1 MKKVLKQIPRLV
13 VGAPHGRSG
22 KTTVT
27 LGLLAALKQ
36 KGYSIQPFKKGP
48 DFIDPSWMT
57 LVTGVSCRNL
67 DPFFMSKELIRH
79 SFCLHGAQKSIAVVE
94 GAMGLFDGVDIQG
107 SGSTAE
113 IAKIIE
119 APVILVV
126 DSTRMTRSVAPLVN
140 GFLHFD
146 TEVTIAGVILNKVAR
161 SRHETMLRQ
170 AIETYC
176 GIPVLGVLPKGKG
189 LTIPDRHLGLIPAGE
204 RKEIFEAV
212 ERIGK
217 AALDC
222 LDIKTIVSIATAAS
236 PLPIPKAD
244 RNEEHVSWG
253 SCSRNTVKIGIFK
266 DVAFSFYYPENLDAL
281 VQTGAE
287 LCYVDALHDKELPE
301 IDALYIGGGFPEI
314 FAAQLEENVS
324 LRQEVKSAADRGL
337 PIYAECGGLIYLS
350 RRMVWDEKTYAM
362 AGVLPLDILM
372 TDKPQGHGYE
382 VVTVDYD
389 NPFFEKGTVIK
400 GHEFHNSK
408 VLHLDEDEVKFA
420 FRVDRGNGLGNKRD
434 GIMRNQ
440 VLAAYSHVHALST
453 PQWAPALVK
462 QANIYRESQQGKN

>member
-1 MKKVLKQIPRLV
+1 MKIALLCLFVFVLLLSGFVSMRKTRTVNDLDVYKRQ
-13 VGAPHGRSG
+13 PHGRSG

-189 LTIPDRHLGLIPAGE
+189 LTIPDRHLGLIPAG
-204 RKEIFEAV
+204 AV
-212 ERIGK
+212 SY
-217 AALDC
+217 
-222 LDIKTIVSIATAAS
+222 T
-236 PLPIPKAD
+236 
-244 RNEEHVSWG
+244 
-253 SCSRNTVKIGIFK
+253 
-266 DVAFSFYYPENLDAL
+266 
-281 VQTGAE
+281 
-287 LCYVDALHDKELPE
+287 
-301 IDALYIGGGFPEI
+301 
-314 FAAQLEENVS
+314 
-324 LRQEVKSAADRGL
+324 
-337 PIYAECGGLIYLS
+337 
-350 RRMVWDEKTYAM
+350 
-362 AGVLPLDILM
+362 
-372 TDKPQGHGYE
+372 
-382 VVTVDYD
+382 
-389 NPFFEKGTVIK
+389 
-400 GHEFHNSK
+400 
-408 VLHLDEDEVKFA
+408 HLDVY
-420 FRVDRGNGLGNKRD
+420 KR
-434 GIMRNQ
+434 Q
-440 VLAAYSHVHALST
+440 VTGWLFLEGS
-453 PQWAPALVK
+453 
-462 QANIYRESQQGKN
+462 NFN